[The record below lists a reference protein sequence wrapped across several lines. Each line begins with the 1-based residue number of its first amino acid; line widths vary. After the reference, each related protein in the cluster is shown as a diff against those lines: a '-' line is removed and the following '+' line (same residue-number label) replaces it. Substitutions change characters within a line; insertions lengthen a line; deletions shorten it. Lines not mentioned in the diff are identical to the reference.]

1 MKAFRDE
8 SSSVERN
15 EKVPEWVPELAR
27 PPINFLNAQDVTLE
41 QVIAPVTKSG
51 LYKNYLKDYVESPL
65 LKNSFGWNR
74 IPELVNGRAA
84 MVGFVAAVIPEL
96 FDAGTVIEQ
105 LAAAPQTVVLFIALI
120 YAATVIPIVKGAD
133 GDYLDSLKDTYT
145 MPEGWFTEANE
156 RVNGRAAMAGM
167 GLMIAFEL
175 ITGHALF

>member
-96 FDAGTVIEQ
+96 FGAGTVIEQ